1 MSTPKIN
8 ASPVEIAYFRFGV
21 IAPVI
26 QGTFPDA
33 SEAAFYRRVA
43 REELTLPD
51 GSHRKYSPDTFEKWT
66 SLYRKEGM
74 DGLLPKSRSDKGVS
88 RTIDDDD
95 TTRAQALIDLLND
108 HRITVKIPCLLAY
121 DESSVYGECTRLYE
135 RVQAEV
141 ERIKDYF
148 NRHTY
153 SFVGFSPEM
162 VFCVFPIENTDRLRD
177 KENGFYAGLC

>member
-43 REELTLPD
+43 QEELTLPD

-66 SLYRKEGM
+66 SLYRRDGM

-88 RTIDDDD
+88 RTIDDEAAAEIE
-95 TTRAQALIDLLND
+95 RYQLLYPHASGVAIHAHLI
-108 HRITVKIPCLLAY
+108 
-121 DESSVYGECTRLYE
+121 
-135 RVQAEV
+135 
-141 ERIKDYF
+141 
-148 NRHTY
+148 
-153 SFVGFSPEM
+153 
-162 VFCVFPIENTDRLRD
+162 
-177 KENGFYAGLC
+177 ENGF